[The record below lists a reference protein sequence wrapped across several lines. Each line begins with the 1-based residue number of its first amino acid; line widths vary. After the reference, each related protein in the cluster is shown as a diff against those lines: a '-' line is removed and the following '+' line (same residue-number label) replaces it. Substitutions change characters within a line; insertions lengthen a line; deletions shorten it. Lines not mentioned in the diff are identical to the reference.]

1 MPIYNCKCCNF
12 STKLKGDY
20 NRHIKTKKHI
30 ESFKSHHLVTP
41 KSPSSHPKVTPK
53 NDSKNYICKYCK
65 SSFKYKQGMYRHIKY
80 TCKKNDDEDLKELV
94 FLMNENLENIKTQM
108 KKQEKKYEKQQN
120 ILYAIGINENE
131 GNSVSFIAS
140 EKAEE
145 EFNKYITKQVYI
157 QGNDVVEDDKAYLI
171 DVKKEKALAKDPNHK
186 RKLPLF
192 IAEKDGRN
200 LYVAPI
206 RGKGLW
212 DAIWAYV
219 SIDEDMVIRGIYFDH
234 KAETP
239 GLGAN
244 IKQRFFMDDF
254 IGESL
259 LDNEGNFK
267 GVTVSKTNLDPKNED
282 KYDNEVDAI
291 AGSTITGDGVTAM
304 IRSDLSLYQ
313 PYFNSLNNN

>member
-1 MPIYNCKCCNF
+1 MALNTEKNTYTLLFAVGLVVIVGTLLAAID
-12 STKLKGDY
+12 SSLKDKIRI
-20 NRHIKTKKHI
+20 NKI
-30 ESFKSHHLVTP
+30 L
-41 KSPSSHPKVTPK
+41 
-53 NDSKNYICKYCK
+53 
-65 SSFKYKQGMYRHIKY
+65 
-80 TCKKNDDEDLKELV
+80 
-94 FLMNENLENIKTQM
+94 
-108 KKQEKKYEKQQN
+108 EKQQN

-131 GNSVSFIAS
+131 GNSVNFIAAD
-140 EKAEE
+140 KAEQ
-145 EFNKYITKQVYI
+145 EFNKYITKQIYI
-157 QGNDVVEDDKAYLI
+157 QGDKVIEDEKAYLI
-171 DVKKEKALAKDPNHK
+171 DVKKQKALAKDPSHK

-192 IAEKDGRN
+192 IANKDGRN

-219 SIDEDMVIRGIYFDH
+219 SVDENMIIRGIYFDH

-259 LDNEGNFK
+259 LDTQGNFK

-313 PYFNSLNNN
+313 PYFNSLNN

>member
-1 MPIYNCKCCNF
+1 MALNTEKNTYTLLFAVGLVVIVGTLLAAID
-12 STKLKGDY
+12 SSLKDKIRI
-20 NRHIKTKKHI
+20 NKI
-30 ESFKSHHLVTP
+30 L
-41 KSPSSHPKVTPK
+41 
-53 NDSKNYICKYCK
+53 
-65 SSFKYKQGMYRHIKY
+65 
-80 TCKKNDDEDLKELV
+80 
-94 FLMNENLENIKTQM
+94 
-108 KKQEKKYEKQQN
+108 EKQQN

-131 GNSVSFIAS
+131 GNSVNFIAAD
-140 EKAEE
+140 KAEQ
-145 EFNKYITKQVYI
+145 EFNKYITKQIYI
-157 QGNDVVEDDKAYLI
+157 QGDQVIEDEKAYLI
-171 DVKKEKALAKDPNHK
+171 DVKKQKALAKDPSHK

-219 SIDEDMVIRGIYFDH
+219 SVDDDMIIRGIYFDH

-259 LDNEGNFK
+259 LDSQGNFK

-313 PYFNSLNNN
+313 PYFNSLNN

>member
-1 MPIYNCKCCNF
+1 MALNTEKNTYTLLFAVGLVIIVGTLLAAID
-12 STKLKGDY
+12 SSLKDKIRI
-20 NRHIKTKKHI
+20 NKI
-30 ESFKSHHLVTP
+30 L
-41 KSPSSHPKVTPK
+41 
-53 NDSKNYICKYCK
+53 
-65 SSFKYKQGMYRHIKY
+65 
-80 TCKKNDDEDLKELV
+80 
-94 FLMNENLENIKTQM
+94 
-108 KKQEKKYEKQQN
+108 EKQQN

-131 GNSVSFIAS
+131 GNSVNFIAAD
-140 EKAEE
+140 KAEQ
-145 EFNKYITKQVYI
+145 EFNKYITKQIYI
-157 QGNDVVEDDKAYLI
+157 QGDQVIEDDKAYLI
-171 DVKKEKALAKDPNHK
+171 DVKKQKALAKDPSHK

-192 IAEKDGRN
+192 IANKDGRN

-219 SIDEDMVIRGIYFDH
+219 SVDKDMIIRGIYFDH

-259 LDNEGNFK
+259 LDIQGNFK

-304 IRSDLSLYQ
+304 IRTDLSLYQ
-313 PYFNSLNNN
+313 PYFNSLNN

>member
-1 MPIYNCKCCNF
+1 MALNTEKNTYTLLFAVGLVVIVGTLLAAID
-12 STKLKGDY
+12 SSLKDKIRI
-20 NRHIKTKKHI
+20 NKI
-30 ESFKSHHLVTP
+30 L
-41 KSPSSHPKVTPK
+41 
-53 NDSKNYICKYCK
+53 
-65 SSFKYKQGMYRHIKY
+65 
-80 TCKKNDDEDLKELV
+80 
-94 FLMNENLENIKTQM
+94 
-108 KKQEKKYEKQQN
+108 EKQQN

-131 GNSVSFIAS
+131 GNSVNFIAAD
-140 EKAEE
+140 KAEQ
-145 EFNKYITKQVYI
+145 EFNKYITKQIYI
-157 QGNDVVEDDKAYLI
+157 QGDQVIEDDKAYLI
-171 DVKKEKALAKDPNHK
+171 DVKKQKALAKDPSHK

-192 IAEKDGRN
+192 IANKDGRN

-219 SIDEDMVIRGIYFDH
+219 SVDENMIIRGIYFDH

-259 LDNEGNFK
+259 LDIQGNFK

-282 KYDNEVDAI
+282 KCDNEVDAI

-313 PYFNSLNNN
+313 PYFNSLNN

>member
-1 MPIYNCKCCNF
+1 MAINTEKNTYTLLF
-12 STKLKGDY
+12 AIGLVVIVGTLLAAIDASLKDKIRV
-20 NRHIKTKKHI
+20 NKT
-30 ESFKSHHLVTP
+30 L
-41 KSPSSHPKVTPK
+41 
-53 NDSKNYICKYCK
+53 
-65 SSFKYKQGMYRHIKY
+65 
-80 TCKKNDDEDLKELV
+80 
-94 FLMNENLENIKTQM
+94 
-108 KKQEKKYEKQQN
+108 EKQQN

-131 GNSVSFIAS
+131 GNSVSFIAA

-145 EFNKYITKQVYI
+145 EFNKYITKQLYI

-171 DVKKEKALAKDPNHK
+171 DVKKEKALAKDPNYK

-192 IAEKDGRN
+192 IAEKDGMN

-219 SIDEDMVIRGIYFDH
+219 SIDEDMIIRGIYFDH

-267 GVTVSKTNLDPKNED
+267 GVTVSKPNLDPKNED

>member
-1 MPIYNCKCCNF
+1 MAINTEKNTYTLLF
-12 STKLKGDY
+12 AIGLVVIVGTLLAAIDASLKDKIRV
-20 NRHIKTKKHI
+20 NKT
-30 ESFKSHHLVTP
+30 L
-41 KSPSSHPKVTPK
+41 
-53 NDSKNYICKYCK
+53 
-65 SSFKYKQGMYRHIKY
+65 
-80 TCKKNDDEDLKELV
+80 
-94 FLMNENLENIKTQM
+94 
-108 KKQEKKYEKQQN
+108 EKQQN

-131 GNSVSFIAS
+131 GNSVSFIAA
-140 EKAEE
+140 EK
-145 EFNKYITKQVYI
+145 I

-219 SIDEDMVIRGIYFDH
+219 SIDEDMIIRGIYFDH